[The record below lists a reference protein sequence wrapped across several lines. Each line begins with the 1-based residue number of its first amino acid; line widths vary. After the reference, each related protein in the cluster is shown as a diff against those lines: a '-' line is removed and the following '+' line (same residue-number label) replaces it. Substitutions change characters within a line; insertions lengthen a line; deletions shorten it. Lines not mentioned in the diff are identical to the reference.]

1 MSDLLDRSKSEV
13 EKPDRILRFGKADR
27 IEHSVQV
34 VTFMGL
40 GITGL
45 VQKFF
50 ESGFSKWVIEL
61 FGGLPQIRVIHRWLA
76 TILML
81 AATEESAFHGATLLT
96 VYALGIGI
104 LGEYVTRIYDQVRA
118 RPLFIVARKVNFFE
132 PGETTVG
139 ASPQW
144 SGTSWAGASNSQSG
158 AIRRRS
164 TPCRLLPPTGQS
176 F

>member
-1 MSDLLDRSKSEV
+1 MSDLLDRSKLEV

-81 AATEESAFHGATLLT
+81 AVIWHFGKAGYRTYVEKRPKAMVPSKRDWIAIKESIALLAGRRHEPVKQGRFTFAEKIEYWAFAWGTVLMIATGYMLWNP
-96 VYALGIGI
+96 I
-104 LGEYVTRIYDQVRA
+104 
-118 RPLFIVARKVNFFE
+118 
-132 PGETTVG
+132 
-139 ASPQW
+139 
-144 SGTSWAGASNSQSG
+144 
-158 AIRRRS
+158 S
-164 TPCRLLPPTGQS
+164 TA
-176 F
+176 